1 MVNLSSAEIKQRIA
15 NKQIKLNDAPIP
27 IDIWRTLKLETVE
40 PLGNFISNHPECNAI
55 LRLGKIYDVDCLAD
69 CNSPKLQKIFK
80 GKAIL
85 RISKKDV
92 FVINC

>member
-1 MVNLSSAEIKQRIA
+1 MVNISSAEIKQRIA
-15 NKQIKLNDAPIP
+15 NRQIKLNDEPIT
-27 IDIWRTLKLETVE
+27 IDIWRTLKLETAE
-40 PLGNFISNHPECNAI
+40 PLGDFIANHPNCGVI

-80 GKAIL
+80 GKSIL
-85 RISKKDV
+85 RISKKEV